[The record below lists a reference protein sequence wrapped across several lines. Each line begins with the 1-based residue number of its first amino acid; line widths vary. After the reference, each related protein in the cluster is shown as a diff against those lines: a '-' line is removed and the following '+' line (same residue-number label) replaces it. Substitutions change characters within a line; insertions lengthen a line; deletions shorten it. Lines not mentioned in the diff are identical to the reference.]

1 MDKIPSP
8 LFDEAIKN
16 MLDSLKDEEEMTDKQ
31 RRILESAIKIFA
43 EKGFHGSSTSEIAR
57 DAEVAEGTIFRHF
70 KTKKD
75 LLYALIA
82 PMMIKFASPLLLKD
96 VQRIIHE
103 DLAAD
108 EMLYRLYKNRLDII
122 EANWSRMR
130 IIVQEAWFHPE
141 IMDALI
147 QNITWQ
153 GRNLGDSF
161 VRARIESGEFR
172 DLPVHAITRAVF
184 STLFGC
190 VMFSHMFTSSTE
202 SMNTEDDIRLAVDIL
217 LNGIRNR

>member
-122 EANWSRMR
+122 EANWPRMR

-153 GRNLGDSF
+153 GCNLGDSF

-172 DLPVHAITRAVF
+172 ALPVHAITRAVF
-184 STLFGC
+184 STLFGY

>member
-1 MDKIPSP
+1 MEHIPSP

-16 MLDSLKDEEEMTDKQ
+16 MLESLQDEEDMTEKQ

-57 DAEVAEGTIFRHF
+57 DAGVAEGTIFRHF

-75 LLYALIA
+75 LLYALIT
-82 PMMIKFASPLLLKD
+82 PMIIKFASPLLLKD
-96 VQRIIHE
+96 VQRIIRE
-103 DLAAD
+103 DLPAD
-108 EMLYRLYKNRLDII
+108 QALEKLYRNRLELI
-122 EANWSRMR
+122 EANWPRMK

-147 QNITWQ
+147 QNLTRQ
-153 GRNLGDSF
+153 GRSLGDSF

-172 DLPVHAITRAVF
+172 DLPVPAVTRAIF
-184 STLFGC
+184 STMFGYVLFRSLFAEESEAIG
-190 VMFSHMFTSSTE
+190 TE
-202 SMNTEDDIRLAVDIL
+202 KDIRMAIDIL
-217 LNGIRNR
+217 LNGIRRK